1 MSDTIEQIEEV
12 KYKFAS
18 DSERLDHLKQMVSV
32 LPDLP
37 GVYQYFDKTGKIIY
51 VGKAKNL
58 KRRVSS
64 YFLKRQQT
72 QKTLVLVSKI
82 CHIHHIVVNS
92 EEDALLL
99 ENNLI
104 KKYKPQYNI
113 LLKDDKTYPWVA
125 ILNEPFP
132 RVIQTRRHVR
142 DGSRYYGP
150 YPSVGQLH
158 DLFDVLKNLFPLR
171 QCSLS
176 LTPEK
181 IGQGKYKV
189 CLKHHL
195 KLCDGPCEGLITEE
209 DYGKYIDAVRDIL
222 KGNTG
227 PIIRQMRQEMLSA
240 AEDMEFEKAEVLKRK
255 IERLTNY
262 QSRSLVASTS
272 LISCDVF
279 TIVRDDEK
287 SESYVNFMR
296 VSEGHIQSSYT
307 MTFRRRMD
315 EDDAE
320 ILSYAVQSVRETSGV
335 LQREIVVPVKP
346 DVDFSGITFIV
357 PLSGD
362 KRKLL
367 ELSEKNAR
375 VYKLELLKQ
384 EAIRSRATHEEK
396 LMIQIKEQLGLHD
409 LPRHIECFD
418 NSNIQGTSAVAACVV
433 YRDAKPSR
441 KDYRLF
447 NIKTVEGPDDYASMY
462 EVVHRRYMR
471 LRDEGTPMP
480 DLVVA
485 DGGVGQMEVI
495 RQATEDLGLSLN
507 IIGLAKDSHHRTN
520 QILVGFPP
528 KVVGVGKS
536 DAVFRFFTRMQDEV
550 HRVAITFHRN
560 KRSKAMVSSEL
571 DEISGIGPKT
581 KEELF
586 KVFGGVEAIRNS
598 SLEKLSEIIG
608 KSKGLLVFSYYHR
621 NDTYEVKENATVPR
635 ETTTDLEGKE

>member
-181 IGQGKYKV
+181 IGQG
-189 CLKHHL
+189 
-195 KLCDGPCEGLITEE
+195 
-209 DYGKYIDAVRDIL
+209 
-222 KGNTG
+222 
-227 PIIRQMRQEMLSA
+227 
-240 AEDMEFEKAEVLKRK
+240 
-255 IERLTNY
+255 
-262 QSRSLVASTS
+262 
-272 LISCDVF
+272 
-279 TIVRDDEK
+279 
-287 SESYVNFMR
+287 
-296 VSEGHIQSSYT
+296 
-307 MTFRRRMD
+307 
-315 EDDAE
+315 
-320 ILSYAVQSVRETSGV
+320 
-335 LQREIVVPVKP
+335 
-346 DVDFSGITFIV
+346 
-357 PLSGD
+357 
-362 KRKLL
+362 
-367 ELSEKNAR
+367 
-375 VYKLELLKQ
+375 
-384 EAIRSRATHEEK
+384 
-396 LMIQIKEQLGLHD
+396 
-409 LPRHIECFD
+409 
-418 NSNIQGTSAVAACVV
+418 
-433 YRDAKPSR
+433 
-441 KDYRLF
+441 
-447 NIKTVEGPDDYASMY
+447 
-462 EVVHRRYMR
+462 
-471 LRDEGTPMP
+471 
-480 DLVVA
+480 
-485 DGGVGQMEVI
+485 
-495 RQATEDLGLSLN
+495 
-507 IIGLAKDSHHRTN
+507 
-520 QILVGFPP
+520 
-528 KVVGVGKS
+528 
-536 DAVFRFFTRMQDEV
+536 
-550 HRVAITFHRN
+550 
-560 KRSKAMVSSEL
+560 
-571 DEISGIGPKT
+571 
-581 KEELF
+581 
-586 KVFGGVEAIRNS
+586 
-598 SLEKLSEIIG
+598 
-608 KSKGLLVFSYYHR
+608 
-621 NDTYEVKENATVPR
+621 
-635 ETTTDLEGKE
+635 